1 MSGARETK
9 NAVAASWMQLELG
22 EGGRSLIEASAG
34 TGKTWAIS
42 VLYLR
47 LLLERQ
53 LGPRQII
60 VTTFTDAAAQELRE
74 RIRARLLWAERLA
87 RAGLAQSTV
96 PSASAGDDVEWLAAR
111 WRGGDGEPA
120 VVATITAD
128 LNRLRLAQADLD
140 QAPIGTLHSLCRR
153 ILADHPFESG
163 SAFAFG
169 TAVPPDAINAQLADD
184 LWRRLGQSAGAMA
197 DDDKVWWK
205 SGSGR
210 KDLDKYLRLVLAP
223 GVGVQTTE
231 AGPIDALMQP
241 ANARIL
247 RQWIGGGAQFKRA
260 DSRLRSRLEML
271 ATFIENGDRTAD
283 PPKDLAEVLA
293 DPLDKHRRDH
303 AVPSVRNAEALEIA
317 RRAAAVLPALGSA
330 LRSSAL
336 ARYRRELREQRRRR
350 LIESAAMTFD
360 ELIERVHDALL
371 HNGEV
376 LADRLFN
383 TWPVALIDEFQDTDA
398 QQYAILDRIY
408 RTSSDMRR
416 GRLVLIGDPKQA
428 IYRFRGGDID
438 SYLEARKT
446 ATNTLALTVN
456 HRSSRQ
462 YVAALNAFYARAGS
476 RLSSDPEHQI
486 AYTPVHDSDRRDAN
500 PYRIDG
506 VLCERP
512 LQFHYWDAADVPSGS
527 TERVDAAL
535 DACAN
540 HIVELLS
547 GRHTIGTRHVQPAD
561 IAVLLPTGRQIAL
574 LRTRLRALG
583 VPCVSTAWSSVFESA
598 WARELQVILYAA
610 LHPRDDGA
618 VRAALATRLGGAGY
632 DQLRSLR
639 EQPDVWQRET
649 EVFARF
655 DQLWQ
660 SRGVLALVQQ
670 LTANAA
676 ARIFGGDE
684 GERAMTDLRHLGELL
699 QARSEEISGREEL
712 LTWLADQRARAD
724 DIGDAAV
731 DERQV
736 RIETDAARV
745 RLMTLHASKGLEFS
759 IVMLPLMWTN
769 TQNRMDGIAL
779 IHDAQTQQR
788 VVTFSDAGLR
798 RYRQQGQDERY
809 RLLYVALTRARY
821 ACHVYALSPQRPIQ
835 RNSSR
840 SETDPVRA
848 PLDAMLEQVLRAGSP
863 PATMDHVLWSE
874 GPWPW
879 QSDRYRP
886 PLLAGAHERRVLDE
900 PANPRFE
907 ATYSF
912 SALAHGAEAKVREDE
927 AAADESAGT
936 DTAVPTDI
944 LLADEAVVPLP
955 VASETDDAE
964 YAEHAQLAWLA
975 PIAGADFGNA
985 VHAIFERRAIG
996 RPMAQQ
1002 HALIERCLLAEG
1014 VGLRGI
1020 ALGQLVPHLAARVQA
1035 TLDAPLL
1042 RGDASLTLGAL
1053 PPAAL
1058 CAEMPFEFQLGEV
1071 SLRRLRDVCTF
1082 VPPTPQRTLRGMMS
1096 GKIDLVFEH
1105 AGRFHV
1111 LDYKTNRLGASTRL
1125 SDYAAASLAQ
1135 AMADNH
1141 YRFQALLYTIAVD
1154 RYLRQRV
1161 PGYQRGSHLGAAI
1174 YLFVRAVGLAPYA
1187 GTWSERF
1194 DDALL
1199 DAVDAVLAADA
1210 NEAA

>member
-1 MSGARETK
+1 MNSTRREQPVM
-9 NAVAASWMQLELG
+9 AQSWTQLTLDD
-22 EGGRSLIEASAG
+22 GGRSLIEASAG
-34 TGKTWAIS
+34 TGKTWTIS

-47 LLLERQ
+47 LLLEQ
-53 LGPRQII
+53 PLGPRQII

-87 RAGLAQSTV
+87 REALAHATVAGAT
-96 PSASAGDDVEWLAAR
+96 DDVDWLTGR
-111 WRGGDGEPA
+111 WRRDRGDGFA
-120 VVATITAD
+120 AGAITAD

-140 QAPIGTLHSLCRR
+140 HAPIGTLHSLCRR

-163 SAFAFG
+163 SPFAFG
-169 TAVPPDAINAQLADD
+169 TPVPPDAINAELAND

-197 DDDKVWWK
+197 DDDRLWWK
-205 SGSGR
+205 SGAGR
-210 KDLDKYLRLVLAP
+210 DELDKYLRIVLAP

-231 AGPIDALMQP
+231 AGSIDELMQP

-247 RQWIGGGAQFKRA
+247 RRWIGDGSQFKR
-260 DSRLRSRLEML
+260 STSKLRSRLEAL
-271 ATFIENGDRTAD
+271 ATFIENGDRAAE
-283 PPKDLAEVLA
+283 PPKDLADALA

-303 AVPSVRNAEALEIA
+303 AIPTVRNAEALEFA
-317 RRAAAVLPALGSA
+317 RRAAALLPVLGSA
-330 LRSSAL
+330 LRSRAL
-336 ARYRRELREQRRRR
+336 ARYRDELREQRRRR
-350 LIESAAMTFD
+350 LIESGAMTFD

-371 HNGEV
+371 RNGDA
-376 LADRLFN
+376 LADRLLA

-408 RTSSDMRR
+408 RTAEGNAR
-416 GRLVLIGDPKQA
+416 GHLIMIGDPKQA

-438 SYLEARKT
+438 TYLEARET
-446 ATNTLALTVN
+446 ATSMLALAVN

-462 YVAALNAFYARAGS
+462 YVAALNSFYARAGA
-476 RLSSDPEHQI
+476 RLSSEAVHQI
-486 AYTPVHDSDRRDAN
+486 RYVPVGESDRRDSS
-500 PYRIDG
+500 PYAVDG
-506 VLCERP
+506 GICERP
-512 LQFHYWDAADVPSGS
+512 LQFHYWDAPDVPARSN
-527 TERVDAAL
+527 ERVEAAL

-547 GRHTIGTRHVQPAD
+547 GRHAIGARCVQPGD

-574 LRTRLRALG
+574 LRTRLRARG
-583 VPCVSTAWSSVFESA
+583 VPCVSTAWSSVFESP

-618 VRAALATRLGGAGY
+618 VRAALATRLGGADY
-632 DQLRSLR
+632 EQLRSLR

-649 EVFARF
+649 EVFARL
-655 DQLWQ
+655 DGLWR
-660 SRGVLALVQQ
+660 SRGVLALIQQ

-676 ARIFGGDE
+676 ERIFSGDE

-712 LTWLADQRARAD
+712 LTWLADERARAAD
-724 DIGDAAV
+724 VGDAAV

-736 RIETDAARV
+736 RIESDAARV

-759 IVMLPLMWTN
+759 IVMLPLMWANKEYTRDAVAIVHD
-769 TQNRMDGIAL
+769 TQSR
-779 IHDAQTQQR
+779 QR
-788 VVTFSDAGLR
+788 VVTFSDEGLDHYR
-798 RYRQQGQDERY
+798 RQGQDERY

-821 ACHVYALSPQRPIQ
+821 ACHVYALSPQRPMQ
-835 RNSSR
+835 RGATR

-848 PLDAMLEQVLRAGSP
+848 PLDAMLEQVLRDEASP
-863 PATMDHVLWSE
+863 TTMDHVLWSD
-874 GPWPW
+874 GAWPW
-879 QSDRYRP
+879 QPAKYRP
-886 PLLAGAHERRVLDE
+886 QQTSAASERLVLSE
-900 PANPRFE
+900 PASPRFE

-912 SALAHGAEAKVREDE
+912 SALAHGAEAQVREDE
-927 AAADESAGT
+927 AASDESVGSDAP
-936 DTAVPTDI
+936 APVDI
-944 LLADEAVVPLP
+944 LLTDEAFPTSA
-955 VASETDDAE
+955 VASETTE
-964 YAEHAQLAWLA
+964 PEHAELAWLA
-975 PIAGADFGNA
+975 PIAGANFGNA
-985 VHAIFERRAIG
+985 VHAMFERRVVG
-996 RPMAQQ
+996 RPMAHQ

-1020 ALGQLVPHLAARVQA
+1020 AIGHLVPHVAARVQA
-1035 TLDAPLL
+1035 TLDTPLPS
-1042 RGDASLTLGAL
+1042 GDATLTLGGL
-1053 PPAAL
+1053 PAQAL

-1071 SLRRLRDVCTF
+1071 SLGRLREVCAF
-1082 VPPTPQRTLRGMMS
+1082 VPPTPLRTLRGMMS

-1125 SDYAAASLAQ
+1125 SDYAPGRLDQ

-1141 YRFQALLYTIAVD
+1141 YRFQALLYTLAID

-1161 PGYQRGSHLGAAI
+1161 DGYRRSTHLGAAI
-1174 YLFVRAVGLAPYA
+1174 YLFVRAVGIAPQSAPRA
-1187 GTWSERF
+1187 GIWTEHF

-1199 DAVDAVLAADA
+1199 DAVGAALAADA
-1210 NEAA
+1210 REAA

>member
-1 MSGARETK
+1 
-9 NAVAASWMQLELG
+9 MQLELDD
-22 EGGRSLIEASAG
+22 GGRSLIEASAG

-47 LLLERQ
+47 LLLEQR

-74 RIRARLLWAERLA
+74 RIRARLLWGERLA
-87 RAGLAQSTV
+87 REALAHAIVPAAGA
-96 PSASAGDDVEWLAAR
+96 ADDVEWLTAR
-111 WRGGDGEPA
+111 WRRDSGEAA
-120 VVATITAD
+120 VTTAISAD

-169 TAVPPDAINAQLADD
+169 SAVPPDAINAELADD

-205 SGSGR
+205 AGSGR
-210 KDLDKYLRLVLAP
+210 TELDKYLRIVLAP

-231 AGPIDALMQP
+231 AGPIDELMQP
-241 ANARIL
+241 ANARML
-247 RQWIGGGAQFKRA
+247 RQWIGDGSQFKRA

-271 ATFIENGDRTAD
+271 ATFIENGDRSAD
-283 PPKDLAEVLA
+283 PPKDLADVLT

-303 AVPSVRNAEALEIA
+303 AIPTVRNAEALEIA
-317 RRAAAVLPALGSA
+317 HRAAVLLPALGSA

-336 ARYRRELREQRRRR
+336 TRYRRELREQRRRR
-350 LIESAAMTFD
+350 LIESGAMTFD

-371 HNGEV
+371 LRNGDA
-376 LADRLFN
+376 LADRLFAA
-383 TWPVALIDEFQDTDA
+383 WPVALIDEFQDTDA
-398 QQYAILDRIY
+398 QQYAVLDRIY
-408 RTSSDMRR
+408 RTSDDVRR

-438 SYLEARKT
+438 TYLEARET
-446 ATNTLALTVN
+446 ATSTLALTVN
-456 HRSSRQ
+456 HRSSRR
-462 YVAALNAFYARAGS
+462 YVAALNAFYGRAGM
-476 RLSSDPEHQI
+476 RLSSDAAHRIE
-486 AYTPVHDSDRRDAN
+486 YVPVRGSERREAN
-500 PYRIDG
+500 PYRVDG
-506 VLCERP
+506 VVCERP
-512 LQFHYWDAADVPSGS
+512 LQFHYWGAADVPTSGN
-527 TERVDAAL
+527 ERVQAAL

-547 GRHTIGTRHVQPAD
+547 GGHTIGARRVQPGD
-561 IAVLLPTGRQIAL
+561 VAVLLPTGRQIAM
-574 LRTRLRALG
+574 LRTRLRACA
-583 VPCVSTAWSSVFESA
+583 VPCVSTAWSSVFESP
-598 WARELQVILYAA
+598 WARELQIILYAA

-618 VRAALATRLGGAGY
+618 VRAALATRLGGTGY
-632 DQLRSLR
+632 EQLRSLR
-639 EQPDVWQRET
+639 EQADVWQRES

-655 DQLWQ
+655 DRLWQ

-676 ARIFGGDE
+676 LRIFSGDE

-712 LTWLADQRARAD
+712 LTWLADERARAVD
-724 DIGDAAV
+724 VGDAAV

-736 RIETDAARV
+736 RIESDAARV
-745 RLMTLHASKGLEFS
+745 RLMTLHASKGLEFP

-769 TQNRMDGIAL
+769 VQYRQDTIAVV
-779 IHDAQTQQR
+779 HDAQSGQR
-788 VVTFSDAGLR
+788 VVTFSDEGLR
-798 RYRQQGQDERY
+798 VFRQQGQDERF

-821 ACHVYALSPQRPIQ
+821 ACHVYALSPQRPVQ

-840 SETDPVRA
+840 CETDPSRA
-848 PLDAMLEQVLRAGSP
+848 PLDAMLERVLRAEAP
-863 PATMDHVLWSE
+863 PATMQHVLWSA

-879 QSDRYRP
+879 QPGRYRA
-886 PLLAGAHERRVLDE
+886 PLASRAHERRVLGE
-900 PANPRFE
+900 PASPRFE

-912 SALAHGAEAKVREDE
+912 SALAHGTEAKVREDE
-927 AAADESAGT
+927 AAADESAGS
-936 DTAVPTDI
+936 DTAAASDI
-944 LLADEAVVPLP
+944 LLGDEAVAAPAA
-955 VASETDDAE
+955 ASEANE
-964 YAEHAQLAWLA
+964 AEHAQLAWLA

-985 VHAIFERRAIG
+985 VHAMFEQRIVG
-996 RPMAQQ
+996 RPMALQ

-1020 ALGQLVPHLAARVQA
+1020 ALGQLVPHLAARLQA

-1042 RGDASLTLGAL
+1042 HGDASLTLGAL
-1053 PPAAL
+1053 PAAAL

-1071 SLRRLRDVCTF
+1071 SLQRLREVCAF
-1082 VPPTPQRTLRGMMS
+1082 VPPTSLHTLRGMMS

-1125 SDYAAASLAQ
+1125 ADYLPAQ
-1135 AMADNH
+1135 LDLAMAANH
-1141 YRFQALLYTIAVD
+1141 YRFQALLYTIAID

-1161 PGYQRGSHLGAAI
+1161 AGYRRDCHLGAAI

-1187 GTWSERF
+1187 GIWSERF

-1210 NEAA
+1210 SEVA